1 MSQESDTNISKMDEY
16 MQLFAL
22 ALCLLVCFLQS
33 PTLLQRNQDGF
44 AIECIYLLGFI
55 PKLYF
60 IIQLRPRSLKCYS
73 GRQSAVI
80 LHWTALAV
88 WIVIATILIWTWFNR
103 TSIGMIITADAIL
116 TVFLTLAAVII
127 LDHKHFVADRDEM
140 SLPEQYDKYLRD
152 SGIDMDHFIKI
163 YTEIAPILG
172 YDVLYL
178 RPTDK
183 FCDYW
188 DDLDLLDLFVGLSR
202 RLKISSIQD
211 IDVRDRL
218 GSVESISDFVLL
230 FNSVLN
236 KRK

>member
-1 MSQESDTNISKMDEY
+1 
-16 MQLFAL
+16 
-22 ALCLLVCFLQS
+22 
-33 PTLLQRNQDGF
+33 
-44 AIECIYLLGFI
+44 
-55 PKLYF
+55 
-60 IIQLRPRSLKCYS
+60 
-73 GRQSAVI
+73 
-80 LHWTALAV
+80 
-88 WIVIATILIWTWFNR
+88 
-103 TSIGMIITADAIL
+103 MIITADAIL